1 MASPEEV
8 LAFWFPPG
16 FDADEASVRAQ
27 IARWFRGGTDEEIH
41 RRFGPIA
48 RDAAAGRLD
57 EWARTPR
64 GRLALVLVLD
74 QFSRSLYRDTPDAF
88 AQDARAQALARDALE
103 RGWHESL
110 SPWEA
115 TFLAVALGHSE
126 DLALHDLG
134 VGALEALTQRVLPAQ
149 ADLWRHNMSQARAH
163 REVIRRFGRH
173 PHRNRVLGRRST
185 PDEEAYLASEVP
197 VHQRELPAERTER

>member
-1 MASPEEV
+1 MADAEEV
-8 LAFWFPPG
+8 LEFWFPPG
-16 FDADEASVRAQ
+16 YDADEASVRAQ
-27 IARWFRGGTDEEIH
+27 IERWFRGGTDEEIH
-41 RRFGPIA
+41 RRFGRLA
-48 RDAAAGRLD
+48 QDAAAGRLD
-57 EWARTPR
+57 EWAGTPR

-110 SPWEA
+110 APWEA

-134 VGALEALTQRVLPAQ
+134 VAALEALARRVPPEQ
-149 ADLWRHNMSQARAH
+149 AALWRHSAGQGRAH

-173 PHRNRVLGRRST
+173 PHRNRILGRRST
-185 PDEEAYLASEVP
+185 ADEEAYLASEVP
-197 VHQRELPAERTER
+197 VHQRELPS